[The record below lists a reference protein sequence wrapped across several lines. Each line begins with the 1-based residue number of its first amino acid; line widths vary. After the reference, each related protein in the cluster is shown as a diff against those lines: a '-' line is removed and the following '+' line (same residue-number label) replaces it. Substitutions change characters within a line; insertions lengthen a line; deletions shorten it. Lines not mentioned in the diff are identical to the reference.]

1 MPVKGS
7 QDEQEYVELI
17 CVEMPEVRF
26 DDVIVLKAGNQG
38 RNTHIVSR
46 DIDNYYLQVCEP
58 DTIKPISATA
68 SSPVKIGSYIKN
80 NKIFVEI
87 IGENIEK
94 KEIEVVVKLSG
105 LRRGAYGRRF
115 EKHTKEEMDKNS
127 KFWDSW
133 KK

>member
-1 MPVKGS
+1 VSVRGLQS
-7 QDEQEYVELI
+7 EEYVELV

-38 RNTHIVSR
+38 SSGHIVSKP
-46 DIDNYYLQVCEP
+46 IDDYYLQVCEP

-87 IGENIEK
+87 IGEDIKN
-94 KEIEVVVKLSG
+94 KEIEIVVKLSG
-105 LRRGAYGRRF
+105 LRRGTYGRKF
-115 EKHTKEEMDKNS
+115 AKHTKEEMEKNS